1 MRRRF
6 SILIW
11 FTSEGVMLKR
21 IIWILFLLG
30 LTGGCELFAHDGTVN
45 ISGSFRRN
53 TCVLAQ
59 DSKQI
64 NVQLGDVSLTRFSH
78 GNYGPEKSF
87 IINLQDCGTDVSTV
101 DVTFSGTPDGVQRE
115 MLSIESGTDAA
126 SGLAIAILD
135 DAKILIPLNQ
145 ASKDYSLHSG
155 KVPLTFYAQL
165 RPVNSDVQ
173 SGKVN
178 ASATFV
184 LHYD

>member
-1 MRRRF
+1 
-6 SILIW
+6 
-11 FTSEGVMLKR
+11 MLKR

-45 ISGSFRRN
+45 ISGAFRRN

-101 DVTFSGTPDGVQRE
+101 DVTFSGPPDGVQSE

>member
-1 MRRRF
+1 MSLF
-6 SILIW
+6 VGSGVAIVTP
-11 FTSEGVMLKR
+11 FTENGVDFNKLEELLK
-21 IIWILFLLG
+21 W
-30 LTGGCELFAHDGTVN
+30 H
-45 ISGSFRRN
+45 
-53 TCVLAQ
+53 
-59 DSKQI
+59 
-64 NVQLGDVSLTRFSH
+64 
-78 GNYGPEKSF
+78 
-87 IINLQDCGTDVSTV
+87 
-101 DVTFSGTPDGVQRE
+101 
-115 MLSIESGTDAA
+115 IESGTDAA

>member
-21 IIWILFLLG
+21 IIWILCLLG
-30 LTGGCELFAHDGTVN
+30 LTGSSELFAHDGTVN

-64 NVQLGDVSLTRFSH
+64 NVQLGDVSLTRFLT
-78 GNYGPEKSF
+78 G
-87 IINLQDCGTDVSTV
+87 IMARRNLSSLICRIAEQMSARLTSP
-101 DVTFSGTPDGVQRE
+101 FRNPDGVQSE
-115 MLSIESGTDAA
+115 MLSIESGMDAA

-135 DAKILIPLNQ
+135 DAKILIPLNR

-155 KVPLTFYAQL
+155 KVPLTFM
-165 RPVNSDVQ
+165 RN
-173 SGKVN
+173 
-178 ASATFV
+178 
-184 LHYD
+184 YDLSIVMCSRVK

>member
-30 LTGGCELFAHDGTVN
+30 LTWGCELFAHDGTVN

>member
-6 SILIW
+6 FILIW

-30 LTGGCELFAHDGTVN
+30 LTWGCELFAHDGTVN
-45 ISGSFRRN
+45 ISGLFCCN

-64 NVQLGDVSLTRFSH
+64 NVQLGDVLLTRFFY
-78 GNYGPEKSF
+78 GNYGLEKFF

-101 DVTFSGTPDGVQRE
+101 DVTFLGTFDGVQSE
-115 MLSIESGTDAA
+115 MLFIESGTDAA

-135 DAKILIPLNQ
+135 DAKILILLN
-145 ASKDYSLHSG
+145 
-155 KVPLTFYAQL
+155 
-165 RPVNSDVQ
+165 
-173 SGKVN
+173 
-178 ASATFV
+178 
-184 LHYD
+184 

>member
-30 LTGGCELFAHDGTVN
+30 LTWGCELFAHDGTVN

-53 TCVLAQ
+53 TCVVAQ

-101 DVTFSGTPDGVQRE
+101 DVTFSGTPDGVQSE

-155 KVPLTFYAQL
+155 KVPLTFMRNCDLSIAMCS
-165 RPVNSDVQ
+165 RV
-173 SGKVN
+173 K
-178 ASATFV
+178 
-184 LHYD
+184 

>member
-64 NVQLGDVSLTRFSH
+64 SAVCLATRF
-78 GNYGPEKSF
+78 
-87 IINLQDCGTDVSTV
+87 
-101 DVTFSGTPDGVQRE
+101 FSWELWPGE
-115 MLSIESGTDAA
+115 IF
-126 SGLAIAILD
+126 
-135 DAKILIPLNQ
+135 
-145 ASKDYSLHSG
+145 H
-155 KVPLTFYAQL
+155 
-165 RPVNSDVQ
+165 
-173 SGKVN
+173 
-178 ASATFV
+178 
-184 LHYD
+184 H

>member
-64 NVQLGDVSLTRFSH
+64 NVQLGDVSLTRFFH

-101 DVTFSGTPDGVQRE
+101 DVTFSGTPDGVQSE

-126 SGLAIAILD
+126 SGLAAGQWEIQPIRGQVSVSTHT
-135 DAKILIPLNQ
+135 N
-145 ASKDYSLHSG
+145 
-155 KVPLTFYAQL
+155 
-165 RPVNSDVQ
+165 NS
-173 SGKVN
+173 
-178 ASATFV
+178 ARHRATPW
-184 LHYD
+184 LGW

>member
-21 IIWILFLLG
+21 IIWILCLLG
-30 LTGGCELFAHDGTVN
+30 LTGSSELFAHDGTVN

-101 DVTFSGTPDGVQRE
+101 DVTFLGTPDGVQSE
-115 MLSIESGTDAA
+115 MLSIESGMDAA

>member
-64 NVQLGDVSLTRFSH
+64 NVQLGDVSLTRFFH

-101 DVTFSGTPDGVQRE
+101 DVTFSGTPTECR
-115 MLSIESGTDAA
+115 
-126 SGLAIAILD
+126 
-135 DAKILIPLNQ
+135 AKYCPL
-145 ASKDYSLHSG
+145 
-155 KVPLTFYAQL
+155 KVVRMQPAGWQL
-165 RPVNSDVQ
+165 R
-173 SGKVN
+173 
-178 ASATFV
+178 FWMMRR
-184 LHYD
+184 Y

>member
-1 MRRRF
+1 FLNSNENF
-6 SILIW
+6 S
-11 FTSEGVMLKR
+11 MHPQ
-21 IIWILFLLG
+21 FLVWC
-30 LTGGCELFAHDGTVN
+30 LTFG
-45 ISGSFRRN
+45 
-53 TCVLAQ
+53 AQ
-59 DSKQI
+59 FK
-64 NVQLGDVSLTRFSH
+64 
-78 GNYGPEKSF
+78 
-87 IINLQDCGTDVSTV
+87 
-101 DVTFSGTPDGVQRE
+101 
-115 MLSIESGTDAA
+115 SGTDAA

>member
-30 LTGGCELFAHDGTVN
+30 LTWGCELFAHDGTVN

-101 DVTFSGTPDGVQRE
+101 DVTFQEPR
-115 MLSIESGTDAA
+115 
-126 SGLAIAILD
+126 
-135 DAKILIPLNQ
+135 
-145 ASKDYSLHSG
+145 
-155 KVPLTFYAQL
+155 
-165 RPVNSDVQ
+165 R
-173 SGKVN
+173 
-178 ASATFV
+178 SAERNV
-184 LHYD
+184 VH

>member
-1 MRRRF
+1 M
-6 SILIW
+6 
-11 FTSEGVMLKR
+11 
-21 IIWILFLLG
+21 
-30 LTGGCELFAHDGTVN
+30 
-45 ISGSFRRN
+45 
-53 TCVLAQ
+53 LAQ

-64 NVQLGDVSLTRFSH
+64 NVQLGDVSLTRFFH
-78 GNYGPEKSF
+78 GNYGRR
-87 IINLQDCGTDVSTV
+87 NLSSLICRIAEQMSARLTSPFQEPPTECRAKCCPLKVVMD
-101 DVTFSGTPDGVQRE
+101 E
-115 MLSIESGTDAA
+115 A

>member
-87 IINLQDCGTDVSTV
+87 IINLQD
-101 DVTFSGTPDGVQRE
+101 
-115 MLSIESGTDAA
+115 
-126 SGLAIAILD
+126 
-135 DAKILIPLNQ
+135 
-145 ASKDYSLHSG
+145 
-155 KVPLTFYAQL
+155 
-165 RPVNSDVQ
+165 
-173 SGKVN
+173 
-178 ASATFV
+178 
-184 LHYD
+184 

>member
-1 MRRRF
+1 
-6 SILIW
+6 
-11 FTSEGVMLKR
+11 MLKR

-30 LTGGCELFAHDGTVN
+30 LTWGCELFAHDGTVN

-64 NVQLGDVSLTRFSH
+64 NVQLGDVSLTRFFH

-101 DVTFSGTPDGVQRE
+101 DVTFSG
-115 MLSIESGTDAA
+115 GTDAA

>member
-1 MRRRF
+1 
-6 SILIW
+6 
-11 FTSEGVMLKR
+11 
-21 IIWILFLLG
+21 
-30 LTGGCELFAHDGTVN
+30 
-45 ISGSFRRN
+45 
-53 TCVLAQ
+53 
-59 DSKQI
+59 
-64 NVQLGDVSLTRFSH
+64 
-78 GNYGPEKSF
+78 
-87 IINLQDCGTDVSTV
+87 
-101 DVTFSGTPDGVQRE
+101 

-184 LHYD
+184 LLYDYFVEQIGALDFRRFIAAGGG

>member
-1 MRRRF
+1 
-6 SILIW
+6 
-11 FTSEGVMLKR
+11 
-21 IIWILFLLG
+21 
-30 LTGGCELFAHDGTVN
+30 
-45 ISGSFRRN
+45 
-53 TCVLAQ
+53 
-59 DSKQI
+59 
-64 NVQLGDVSLTRFSH
+64 
-78 GNYGPEKSF
+78 
-87 IINLQDCGTDVSTV
+87 LQDCGTDVSTV
-101 DVTFSGTPDGVQRE
+101 DVTFSGTPDGVQSE

>member
-64 NVQLGDVSLTRFSH
+64 NVQLGDVSLTRFFH

-101 DVTFSGTPDGVQRE
+101 DVTFSGTPDGVQ
-115 MLSIESGTDAA
+115 S
-126 SGLAIAILD
+126 
-135 DAKILIPLNQ
+135 
-145 ASKDYSLHSG
+145 
-155 KVPLTFYAQL
+155 
-165 RPVNSDVQ
+165 
-173 SGKVN
+173 
-178 ASATFV
+178 
-184 LHYD
+184 

>member
-1 MRRRF
+1 
-6 SILIW
+6 
-11 FTSEGVMLKR
+11 
-21 IIWILFLLG
+21 
-30 LTGGCELFAHDGTVN
+30 
-45 ISGSFRRN
+45 
-53 TCVLAQ
+53 
-59 DSKQI
+59 
-64 NVQLGDVSLTRFSH
+64 
-78 GNYGPEKSF
+78 
-87 IINLQDCGTDVSTV
+87 
-101 DVTFSGTPDGVQRE
+101 
-115 MLSIESGTDAA
+115 MLSIESGMDAA

>member
-78 GNYGPEKSF
+78 GN
-87 IINLQDCGTDVSTV
+87 
-101 DVTFSGTPDGVQRE
+101 
-115 MLSIESGTDAA
+115 
-126 SGLAIAILD
+126 
-135 DAKILIPLNQ
+135 
-145 ASKDYSLHSG
+145 
-155 KVPLTFYAQL
+155 
-165 RPVNSDVQ
+165 
-173 SGKVN
+173 
-178 ASATFV
+178 
-184 LHYD
+184 

>member
-30 LTGGCELFAHDGTVN
+30 LTWGCELFAHDGTVN

-53 TCVLAQ
+53 T
-59 DSKQI
+59 
-64 NVQLGDVSLTRFSH
+64 H

-87 IINLQDCGTDVSTV
+87 IINLQDCGIDVSTV
-101 DVTFSGTPDGVQRE
+101 DVTFSGTPDGVQSE

>member
-21 IIWILFLLG
+21 IIWILCLLG
-30 LTGGCELFAHDGTVN
+30 LTGSCELFAHDGTVN

-64 NVQLGDVSLTRFSH
+64 NVQLGNVSLTRFSH

-101 DVTFSGTPDGVQRE
+101 DVTFSGTPDGTQSE

-145 ASKDYSLHSG
+145 ASKDYSLHSS

>member
-21 IIWILFLLG
+21 IIWILCLLG
-30 LTGGCELFAHDGTVN
+30 LTGSSELFAHDGTVN

-101 DVTFSGTPDGVQRE
+101 DVTFSGTPDGVQSE
-115 MLSIESGTDAA
+115 MLSIESE
-126 SGLAIAILD
+126 
-135 DAKILIPLNQ
+135 
-145 ASKDYSLHSG
+145 
-155 KVPLTFYAQL
+155 L
-165 RPVNSDVQ
+165 RPRSWTTY
-173 SGKVN
+173 
-178 ASATFV
+178 AA
-184 LHYD
+184 

>member
-1 MRRRF
+1 
-6 SILIW
+6 
-11 FTSEGVMLKR
+11 MLKR

-30 LTGGCELFAHDGTVN
+30 LTGGGELFAHDGTVN

-101 DVTFSGTPDGVQRE
+101 DVTFSGTPDGVQSE

-155 KVPLTFYAQL
+155 NKLFWRPEGCRATRWKLINNYAGHGSRRVYNSLTQRL
-165 RPVNSDVQ
+165 I
-173 SGKVN
+173 
-178 ASATFV
+178 T
-184 LHYD
+184 LT

>member
-11 FTSEGVMLKR
+11 FTSEGVMLKQ

-53 TCVLAQ
+53 TCV
-59 DSKQI
+59 
-64 NVQLGDVSLTRFSH
+64 
-78 GNYGPEKSF
+78 
-87 IINLQDCGTDVSTV
+87 QDCGTDVSTV
-101 DVTFSGTPDGVQRE
+101 DVTFSGTPDGVQSE